1 MSADV
6 VIDTN
11 VVLDLF
17 LFDDPAAVPLR
28 EALQARR
35 LRWIATA
42 AMRGECER
50 VLGYDLVQRQLA
62 ARGRAAP
69 DVLQAFDALA
79 QVLPGA
85 PVADVRCADAE
96 DQIFVDLAVAQRASL
111 VSRDK
116 ELLRLR
122 RRLQACGVAVAPAIS

>member
-17 LFDDPAAVPLR
+17 LFHDPAAVPLR
-28 EALQARR
+28 EALHARR

-42 AMRGECER
+42 AMRAECER

-69 DVLQAFDALA
+69 DVLRAFDALA
-79 QVLPGA
+79 QVLPEA
-85 PVADVRCADAE
+85 PAADVRCADPE
-96 DQIFVDLAVAQRASL
+96 DQMFVDLAVAQRAPL

-122 RRLQACGVAVAPAIS
+122 RRLQACGVAVAPAIG